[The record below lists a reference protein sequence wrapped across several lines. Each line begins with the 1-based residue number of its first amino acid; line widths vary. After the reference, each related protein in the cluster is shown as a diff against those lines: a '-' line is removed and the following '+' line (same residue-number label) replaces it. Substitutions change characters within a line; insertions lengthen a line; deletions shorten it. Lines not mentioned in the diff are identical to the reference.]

1 MNISETAIL
10 VVSFGTSSEQTGISA
25 IEQLESR
32 IRDDFPSYVIYRAWT
47 SEWIRNR
54 LLEQENQK
62 INNVSEALNQ
72 MKEDGIRNIIVQP
85 TFVIDG
91 EENQRMR
98 KEALVYAKDF
108 SSMKFGAPLLG
119 DEVDAKM
126 AAIAVSQTVSASI
139 SYTKDDLVVF
149 MGHGAAPDTLIHESM
164 DWKPDPNAMYTLV
177 DNFLQQSCHS
187 NMVLRLM
194 NKPGSIEEILALA
207 SSQQPRKIILVPFMI
222 VAGRHAQKDMAGE
235 QETSWASRLTTA
247 GYSVQCIMK
256 GLGEYD
262 TIQEIFSEHIKR
274 IL

>member
-1 MNISETAIL
+1 MYIPENAIL
-10 VVSFGTSSEQTGISA
+10 VVSFGTSSEQTGITA
-25 IEQLESR
+25 IQQLESR
-32 IRDDFPSYVIYRAWT
+32 IQDAFPSYAIYRAWT
-47 SEWIRNR
+47 SERIRKK

-62 INNVSEALNQ
+62 INSVSEALRQ

-98 KEALVYAKDF
+98 NEALIYAGEF

-119 DEVDAKM
+119 DAVDAKM
-126 AAIAVSQTVSASI
+126 TATAVSQTISANI
-139 SYTKDDLVVF
+139 SYTKDDLIVF
-149 MGHGAAPDTLIHESM
+149 MGHGAALDTLIHEAN
-164 DWKPDPNAMYTLV
+164 DWKSDPNAMYTLV
-177 DNFLQQSCHS
+177 DNFLQQSGHS

-194 NKPGSIEEILALA
+194 NKPGSIDEILALA
-207 SSQQPRKIILVPFMI
+207 SSLQPRKIILVPFMI
-222 VAGRHAQKDMAGE
+222 VAGRHAKKDMAGK
-235 QETSWASRLTTA
+235 QESSWASRLTSA
-247 GYSVQCIMK
+247 GYSVQCVMK